1 MKKLLSLTI
10 ALLLITAY
18 GCAHPGKTVANKLY
32 PDRDEQGLAG
42 YHNDDGTGVLENR
55 SYRISV
61 KHILPGDELDQPDIL
76 MDLIKRGY
84 VVLRMKIE
92 NRSGKKITFNPVH
105 TALTTDAFDYKKPLE
120 YTDFYELAG
129 DKDDRTRQRKA
140 GAMKGL
146 FYDLTLTLLPGGKTS
161 KLLIFP
167 PLSNNVNKADLL
179 VKDLYVGTDTEE
191 LYFPFVARAQ

>member
-1 MKKLLSLTI
+1 MSLAIT
-10 ALLLITAY
+10 LLLVTAY
-18 GCAHPGKTVANKLY
+18 GCAHSGKTVVNRLY

-42 YHNDDGTGVLENR
+42 YHNDGGTGVLENR
-55 SYRISV
+55 NYRITV
-61 KHILPGDELDQPDIL
+61 RHVLPGDELDQPDIL
-76 MDLIKRGY
+76 MDLTKRGY

-105 TALTTDAFDYKKPLE
+105 TALTTDALDYKKPLE

-129 DKDDRTRQRKA
+129 DKDDMTRERKA

-146 FYDLTLTLLPGGKTS
+146 YYDLTLTLLPEGKAS

-167 PLSNNVNKADLL
+167 PLSDNVNKADLL

-191 LYFPFVARAQ
+191 LYFPFVTSAQ